1 MCFINTCAIHSADA
15 DADLPAPGPRL
26 WATAAIASRIS
37 WAFPAVQRQSWSAR
51 PFNDVGLPQWL
62 GKSDIY
68 IYISSYIYIYIY
80 NIKFGCT
87 SYAMFNWF
95 PGLDLDVSLCWR
107 LWQLQHPPRDPGIP
121 IRQACYRNN
130 IILTTSADSQLGAER
145 SGAWNVACTAWAH
158 SIE

>member
-1 MCFINTCAIHSADA
+1 MCFINTSCTIHSADA
-15 DADLPAPGPRL
+15 DADLPAVPRSKIMGHSSHRFEDL
-26 WATAAIASRIS
+26 LGFSCCTEDGLS
-37 WAFPAVQRQSWSAR
+37 PR

-62 GKSDIY
+62 GKSYILLLLY
-68 IYISSYIYIYIY
+68 IY
-80 NIKFGCT
+80 IKFGCT
-87 SYAMFNWF
+87 SYAIFNLF
-95 PGLDLDVSLCWR
+95 PGLYLDVSLCWR

-145 SGAWNVACTAWAH
+145 SGAWNIALSAWAH